1 MRRCFIFA
9 YNPNHMNVH
18 YQTDTNRVEWYLREN
33 NKWLK
38 EINRQMMEL
47 DELSHHLHTIDAE
60 DRIDADCLNEQI
72 RQQHQESIR
81 LNDAIYMQQSRLIDD
96 EANHRID
103 DIDALC
109 TQDLLR
115 NRVKENE
122 KKHIDLKCDLM
133 QYFSNAL

>member
-1 MRRCFIFA
+1 
-9 YNPNHMNVH
+9 MNLH

-33 NKWLK
+33 KNWLK

-47 DELSHHLHTIDAE
+47 DELSHHLNSIGLEGQE
-60 DRIDADCLNEQI
+60 DTACLNDLI

-81 LNDAIYMQQSRLIDD
+81 LNDAIYMQQSRLNDD
-96 EANHRID
+96 EARHCID

-122 KKHIDLKCDLM
+122 KKYIDLKCGLM
-133 QYFSNAL
+133 QYFAEAL